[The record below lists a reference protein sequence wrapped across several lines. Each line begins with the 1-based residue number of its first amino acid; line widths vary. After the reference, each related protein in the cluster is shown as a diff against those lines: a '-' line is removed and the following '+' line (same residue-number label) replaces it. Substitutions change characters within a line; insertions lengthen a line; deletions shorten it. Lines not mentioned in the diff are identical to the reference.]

1 MTLTPLHTPSP
12 VAVPARARGSAL
24 LFVLAALLIIAL
36 GTLFTLR
43 GVLTDASLSGRFS
56 ARQKNIPAS
65 DLALQWL
72 VSQIEA
78 QASEQPLEIDAV
90 GKPWFL
96 SSPLTAPPS
105 AQYWTSCANT
115 ATSTDTC
122 AAVPLPSGVPQSA
135 YVFAEPTGRVDAY
148 ACNTSK
154 LEAIYYD
161 LWVHTVDDNGA
172 VATDTES
179 LYKLCVLN

>member
-1 MTLTPLHTPSP
+1 MTRHLPLPI
-12 VAVPARARGSAL
+12 AVPARARGSAL
-24 LFVLAALLIIAL
+24 IFTLAALLIIAL

-43 GVLTDASLSGRFS
+43 GVLTDASLESHFA

-78 QASEQPLEIDAV
+78 QTSEQPLEIDAA

-96 SSPLTAPPS
+96 ATARASPPD
-105 AQYWTSCANT
+105 AQYWASCASGV
-115 ATSTDTC
+115 TSTDTC
-122 AAVPLPSGVPQSA
+122 AEATMPAGVPQTA
-135 YVFAEPTGRVDAY
+135 YVFAEPTGRTDPY
-148 ACNTSK
+148 ACNTQG

-161 LWVHTVDDNGA
+161 LWVHTIDDNGA
-172 VATDTES
+172 VSTDTES
-179 LYKLCVLN
+179 LYKLCALN